1 MWRGVFRSANWV
13 KETAEEY
20 EIRNTD
26 GEEKVGVVIG
36 PRDKDSKY
44 VVLCLTT
51 DEFISLW
58 KCLNAGIE
66 VEGVRIRSAKDF
78 ENMNKVGVFK
88 LGLDECEE

>member
-36 PRDKDSKY
+36 PR
-44 VVLCLTT
+44 
-51 DEFISLW
+51 
-58 KCLNAGIE
+58 G
-66 VEGVRIRSAKDF
+66 
-78 ENMNKVGVFK
+78 
-88 LGLDECEE
+88 